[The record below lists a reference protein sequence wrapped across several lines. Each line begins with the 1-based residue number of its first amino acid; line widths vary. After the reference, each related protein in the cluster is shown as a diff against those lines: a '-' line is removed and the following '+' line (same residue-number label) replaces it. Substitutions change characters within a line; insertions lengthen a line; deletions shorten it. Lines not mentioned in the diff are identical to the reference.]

1 MIGIIGA
8 MEEEVAILKSQM
20 SDVETLKIAHTLF
33 YKGKL
38 NNTNVVLIQSGIG
51 KVNVAISTTLLIQQF
66 KPELIINTGSA
77 GGLQPGLSL
86 GDVVVS
92 TSVTYH
98 DADARAFGYAMGQI
112 PGMPESY
119 GADKT
124 LIHHVNDVLNTLE
137 QPVREG
143 IIVSGDSFIG
153 TEQQRAVI
161 LKHFPNAMAAEMEAA
176 AIAQTCY
183 QFNVPFIVT
192 RAISDLADGDAG
204 MTFEAFLKVASK
216 SSSQMVIALIQKL
229 NQ

>member
-98 DADARAFGYAMGQI
+98 DADARAFGYTMGQI

-119 GADKT
+119 AADKT

-137 QPVREG
+137 QHVREG
-143 IIVSGDSFIG
+143 MIVSGDSFIG

>member
-20 SDVETLKIAHTLF
+20 NDVETLKIAHTIF

-38 NNTNVVLIQSGIG
+38 HHSDVVLIQSGIG

-66 KPELIINTGSA
+66 NPELIINTGSA

-92 TSVTYH
+92 TEVSYH
-98 DADARAFGYAMGQI
+98 DADARAFGYAIGQL
-112 PGMPESY
+112 PGMPATY
-119 GADKT
+119 QADKT
-124 LIHHVNDVLNTLE
+124 LIQHVNEVLNTLN

-143 IIVSGDSFIG
+143 MIVSGDSFIG
-153 TEQQRAVI
+153 TNKQRATI
-161 LKHFPNAMAAEMEAA
+161 LEHFPNALAAEMEAA

-183 QFNVPFIVT
+183 QFKVPFIVT

-204 MTFEAFLKVASK
+204 MTFESFLKVASK
-216 SSSQMVIALIQKL
+216 SSSQMVTALIHKL
-229 NQ
+229 NK